1 MRPFIPRPA
10 AVRPG
15 PTAPGIARRRAE
27 LFGPPSLALTL
38 LVIIALILP
47 GCGSQPRGKVFVL
60 GMDGLTFEL
69 LWPWVEEGH
78 LPNFAR
84 LLDEGSS
91 TQLVSAIPPS
101 SPPAWT
107 SAITGVNPGKHGI
120 FGFVQR
126 IDHSTGEPRLVFYTA
141 ADRKADPVWTI
152 LTERGRRSVVVNVP
166 CTSPPDSIAG
176 VMISGFPHTSPT
188 NFTSPPGYRLKI
200 PDYRLDIF
208 GQLVSVDGEQAF
220 LEDMN
225 DIMDR
230 RAEAAFGLMEE
241 QSWDLFFVVFTITDR
256 IQHYFWKHMDPQHPL
271 WDEAEAEL
279 YGDAILRTYQA
290 MDRLL
295 GQVRA
300 RLDDQTTLVVMSD
313 HGFGPVYQ
321 PVNGQ
326 NFLDATIPEG
336 DFGAVA
342 TDNFGVKMAFTVKR
356 GTPVNPQTH
365 RTGVETMELLK
376 RKLLELEDP
385 ATGRKVVQKVFS
397 REELYWGPYKNKAPH
412 LMGLEEEGYLFWN
425 WYQTPDGIV
434 FPAWGDSVFNRLFSG
449 FHKRNGVLIMTG
461 TNIAAGRNSFPAH
474 ISDIAPTILY
484 LLGEPIPAEMDGRVL
499 EPPLTDTYLRD
510 HPVEVSSR
518 DARSGQLIEEAA
530 DTTAAVNRYIE
541 EQLRAIGYVQ

>member
-1 MRPFIPRPA
+1 LRW
-10 AVRPG
+10 RPG
-15 PTAPGIARRRAE
+15 AGAA
-27 LFGPPSLALTL
+27 ALTL
-38 LVIIALILP
+38 LLIIALLLP
-47 GCGSQPRGKVFVL
+47 GCGSRPQGKVFVL

-84 LLDEGSS
+84 LLEQGSS

-152 LTERGRRSVVVNVP
+152 LTERGKRSVVVNVP

-188 NFTSPPGYRLKI
+188 DFTFPPEYRLKI

-225 DIMDR
+225 EIMGR
-230 RAEAAFGLMEE
+230 RAEVIAALMEE
-241 QSWDLFFVVFTITDR
+241 ERWDLFFVVFTITDR
-256 IQHYFWKHMDPQHPL
+256 IQHYFWKFMDPEHPL
-271 WDEAEAEL
+271 WNEADAAEW
-279 YGDAILRTYQA
+279 GDAILRTYQS

-295 GQVRA
+295 GEVWA
-300 RLDDQTTLVVMSD
+300 GLDDETTLVVMSD

-321 PVNGQ
+321 PINGQ
-326 NFLDATIPEG
+326 NFLDAAMPEG
-336 DFGAVA
+336 NFGAVA
-342 TDNFGVKMAFTVKR
+342 TDNFGVKMAFTVKKD
-356 GTPVNPQTH
+356 TPVNPQTH
-365 RTGVETMELLK
+365 RTAVETMELLK
-376 RKLLELEDP
+376 RRLQELKDP
-385 ATGRKVVQKVFS
+385 ATGRKVIQKVFS
-397 REELYWGPYKNKAPH
+397 REELYWGPYENKAPH

-425 WYQTPDGIV
+425 WYSTPDGMI
-434 FPAWGDSVFNRLFSG
+434 FPSWEDTVFNQLFSG
-449 FHKRNGVLIMTG
+449 FHKRNGVLIM
-461 TNIAAGRNSFPAH
+461 AGANVSAGKNSFPAH
-474 ISDIAPTILY
+474 ICDIAPTILY
-484 LLGEPIPAEMDGRVL
+484 LLGESIPAGMDGRVL
-499 EPPLTDTYLRD
+499 DLPLAEEYLRD
-510 HPVEVSSR
+510 HPVEIRAREAR
-518 DARSGQLIEEAA
+518 DAPLIEEAA

>member
-1 MRPFIPRPA
+1 M
-10 AVRPG
+10 
-15 PTAPGIARRRAE
+15 
-27 LFGPPSLALTL
+27 
-38 LVIIALILP
+38 LP
-47 GCGSQPRGKVFVL
+47 GCGSKPQGKVFVL
-60 GMDGLTFEL
+60 GMDGLTFDL

-84 LLDEGSS
+84 LLEEGSS

-126 IDHSTGEPRLVFYTA
+126 IDQSAGEPRLVFYTA

-152 LTERGRRSVVVNVP
+152 LTERGRRSVVINVP

-188 NFTSPPGYRLKI
+188 DFTFPPEYRLRI

-220 LEDMN
+220 LADMN
-225 DIMDR
+225 DIMER
-230 RAEAAFGLMEE
+230 RTETVSTLLEEE
-241 QSWDLFFVVFTITDR
+241 QWDLFFVVFTITDR
-256 IQHYFWKHMDPQHPL
+256 IQHYFWKFMDPQHPL
-271 WDEAEAEL
+271 WDEDEAEL
-279 YGDAILRTYQA
+279 YGDAILQTYQS

-295 GQVRA
+295 GQLRA
-300 RLDDQTTLVVMSD
+300 RLDDETTLVVMSD

-321 PVNGQ
+321 PINGQ

-342 TDNFGVKMAFTVKR
+342 TDNFGVKLAFTVKKN
-356 GTPVNPQTH
+356 TPVNAQTH
-365 RTGVETMELLK
+365 RTAVETMEMLK
-376 RKLLELEDP
+376 QRLEELEDP
-385 ATGRKVVQKVFS
+385 ATGRKVVHKVFS

-425 WYQTPDGIV
+425 WYSTPDGVI
-434 FPAWGDSVFNRLFSG
+434 FPAWEDSVFNRLFSG

-461 TNIAAGRNSFPAH
+461 ANVTAGTNSFPAH

-484 LLGEPIPAEMDGRVL
+484 LLGESIPADMDGRVL
-499 EPPLTDTYLRD
+499 EAPLTDRYLQA
-510 HPVEVSSR
+510 HPVEIRSR
-518 DARSGQLIEEAA
+518 EVRPDQLIEEAA

>member
-1 MRPFIPRPA
+1 MHRPA
-10 AVRPG
+10 AG
-15 PTAPGIARRRAE
+15 M
-27 LFGPPSLALTL
+27 LALAL
-38 LVIIALILP
+38 LLIAALMLP
-47 GCGSQPRGKVFVL
+47 GCASKPQRKVFVL

-69 LWPWVEEGH
+69 LWPWVEQGR

-84 LLDEGSS
+84 LIEEGSS

-126 IDHSTGEPRLVFYTA
+126 IDHSTGKPLLVFYTA

-152 LTERGRRSVVVNVP
+152 LTERGRRSVVINVP
-166 CTSPPDSIAG
+166 CTSPPDSLSG

-188 NFTSPPGYRLKI
+188 DFTFPPKYRLKI

-220 LEDMN
+220 LD
-225 DIMDR
+225 DINEIMER
-230 RAEAAFGLMEE
+230 RTEAVFSLMEE
-241 QSWDLFFVVFTITDR
+241 EDWELFFVVFTITDR
-256 IQHYFWKHMDPQHPL
+256 IQHYFWKFMDPEHPL
-271 WDEAEAEL
+271 WTADEAEL
-279 YGDAILRTYQA
+279 YGDAILNTYQS

-295 GQVRA
+295 GQVRD

-321 PVNGQ
+321 PINGQ
-326 NFLDATIPEG
+326 NFLDAVIPEG
-336 DFGAVA
+336 DFGAMA
-342 TDNFGVKMAFTVKR
+342 TDNFGVKMSFRVKKD
-356 GTPVNPQTH
+356 TPVNPQTQ
-365 RTGVETMELLK
+365 RTAVETMELLK
-376 RKLLELEDP
+376 KRLLELKDP
-385 ATGRKVVQKVFS
+385 ATGRKVVHTVFN

-412 LMGLEEEGYLFWN
+412 LMGLEEDGYLFWN
-425 WYQTPDGIV
+425 WYSTPDGII
-434 FPAWGDSVFNRLFSG
+434 FPAWEDSVFNQLFSG

-461 TNIAAGRNSFPAH
+461 APVAAGRNSFPAH

-484 LLGEPIPAEMDGRVL
+484 LLDEPIPAEMDGRVL
-499 EPPLTDTYLRD
+499 EPPLADGYLQD
-510 HPVEVSSR
+510 HPVEIRAR
-518 DARSGQLIEEAA
+518 DARDSQPIEEAA

-541 EQLRAIGYVQ
+541 EQLRALGYVQ